1 MGESETEL
9 TGSAAKWMIM
19 QPDEW
24 ERLIAEA
31 ATHRPAP
38 VMARTFRKKW
48 SGFSN
53 TVLLLCYDE
62 HEYAVKGR
70 QAGRGI
76 VNDQVVARL
85 GEALGAP
92 VAPAALVTIS
102 DELIAAEPELG
113 HMPAGVCHGTQLIEA
128 CRDSD
133 KAGFLYTDVPE
144 NRSRFALLAVLY
156 GWAGCFQ
163 DHQFVYPGAPP
174 HLVYS
179 VDHGHFFPSG
189 PNWSIADLAA
199 TGPAVVDQAIT
210 TGANM
215 SAGEIARASSCLRG
229 ISNEAIAA
237 AVATP
242 PDEWQFALAERVA
255 LATYLAE
262 RRDAL
267 LQAPGVAA

>member
-1 MGESETEL
+1 
-9 TGSAAKWMIM
+9 M
-19 QPDEW
+19 QQDEW
-24 ERLIAEA
+24 QRLIAEA
-31 ATHRPAP
+31 ATRRSAP
-38 VMARTFRKKW
+38 VAARTFRKKW
-48 SGFSN
+48 GGFSN
-53 TVLLLCYDE
+53 TVLLLCYDG

-102 DELIAAEPELG
+102 EELIAAEPELG

-133 KAGFLYTDVPE
+133 RAAFLYTDVPE
-144 NRSRFALLAVLY
+144 NRSRFALLAILY

-179 VDHGHFFPSG
+179 VDHGHFFRGGPS
-189 PNWSIADLAA
+189 WTIADLAA
-199 TGPAVVDQAIT
+199 TGPAVVDQTIT
-210 TGANM
+210 AGANL
-215 SAGEIARASSCLRG
+215 SAEEIARGSSCLRS
-229 ISNEAIAA
+229 ISHEVIAA
-237 AVATP
+237 SVATP
-242 PDEWQFALAERVA
+242 PDEWQFAMAERVA

-267 LQAPGVAA
+267 LQALGVAA